1 MSPPDSGRI
10 KPPPSLKGRQA
21 FVERF
26 GGIYEHSPWVA
37 ERLWDLGL
45 TGQHDLV
52 EGLHDGLKSI
62 VAAAHEERK
71 LALVRAHPDL
81 AGKAAVAGEL
91 STASACEQAG
101 AGLDRCT
108 REEFERFQTLNDAYK
123 EKFGFPFVIA
133 VKGLDRAAILAAFE
147 RRLANTPEVEFA
159 EALRQIDT
167 IARLRLE
174 ALANGG
180 PVTSP
185 TPRTGR

>member
-1 MSPPDSGRI
+1 MSPPVSGRI
-10 KPPPSLKGRQA
+10 KPPPSLMGRQA

-45 TGQHDLV
+45 DGQHDLV

-62 VAAAHEERK
+62 VAVADEERK
-71 LALVRAHPDL
+71 LALVCAHPDL

-91 STASACEQAG
+91 STASASEQAG

-108 REEFERFQTLNDAYK
+108 REEFERFRALNDAYK

-133 VKGLDRAAILAAFE
+133 VKGLDRAAILDAFE

-174 ALANGG
+174 ALAGAQVKN
-180 PVTSP
+180 P
-185 TPRTGR
+185 TPRPGQ